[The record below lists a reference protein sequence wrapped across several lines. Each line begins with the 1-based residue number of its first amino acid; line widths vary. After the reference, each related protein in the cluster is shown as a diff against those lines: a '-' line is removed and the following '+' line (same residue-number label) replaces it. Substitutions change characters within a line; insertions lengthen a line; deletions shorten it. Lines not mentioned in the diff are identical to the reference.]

1 MTSTHKSKFRS
12 ENPIE
17 KRMEESVR
25 MMGKYPDRIPV
36 IVERS
41 TSSQLPDIDK
51 PKYLVP
57 SDLTLGQFIHVIRKR
72 IKLTSEQAIFIFV
85 KNSMPI
91 CGTLMSDL
99 YSKHKDDD
107 GFLYVVYNGENT
119 FGTN

>member
-17 KRMEESVR
+17 KRKEESIR